1 MPPPQEE
8 EAFVPDRQ
16 RRLAHVSV
24 PIPVLNNNEIITAV
38 ELGHGGFCRVMAVRD
53 VKVVPRDKV
62 VLTDEDDISL
72 LVRQKFAKQFSNY
85 KEAHYSYRHVP
96 GQHLPRMGD
105 PSKPPKL
112 ALKRLK
118 SSLNTKRY
126 ELGAN
131 DLNSEVRLLA
141 NLRHPNIITVYG
153 MGYDSGSASGHTG
166 RISFVLL
173 DQLRC
178 TLKNKLY
185 MWRERRGMGMFISRS
200 ELNEL
205 WLERTVILTR
215 IASAVEFL
223 HANGVAH
230 RDLHPHNIGFDS
242 DDTPKLFDF
251 GLARVVGNKRV
262 PPGTIPGKALDDD
275 DAKYQMTGNTGTLR
289 YMAPEIAFG
298 ERYGLKVD
306 VYSLA
311 IVFHEVLSLLKPFA
325 NVPPTTFT
333 STVSIKNYRPSIDAC
348 WPDGI
353 KHMMNRMWDGKSA
366 NRPPSREIVA
376 VLESLLRGSDDQLY
390 PKSAIRRIL
399 TK

>member
-1 MPPPQEE
+1 
-8 EAFVPDRQ
+8 
-16 RRLAHVSV
+16 
-24 PIPVLNNNEIITAV
+24 
-38 ELGHGGFCRVMAVRD
+38 
-53 VKVVPRDKV
+53 
-62 VLTDEDDISL
+62 
-72 LVRQKFAKQFSNY
+72 
-85 KEAHYSYRHVP
+85 
-96 GQHLPRMGD
+96 
-105 PSKPPKL
+105 
-112 ALKRLK
+112 
-118 SSLNTKRY
+118 
-126 ELGAN
+126 
-131 DLNSEVRLLA
+131 
-141 NLRHPNIITVYG
+141 
-153 MGYDSGSASGHTG
+153 
-166 RISFVLL
+166 
-173 DQLRC
+173 
-178 TLKNKLY
+178 
-185 MWRERRGMGMFISRS
+185 MFISRS

-205 WLERTVILTR
+205 WLERTVILMR

-242 DDTPKLFDF
+242 DDTLKLFDF

-262 PPGTIPGKALDDD
+262 PPGIIPGKALDDD

-289 YMAPEIAFG
+289 YMAPEIALG

-333 STVSIKNYRPSIDAC
+333 STVSIKNYRPPIDAC

>member
-1 MPPPQEE
+1 MPQ
-8 EAFVPDRQ
+8 EAFVADRQ
-16 RRLAHVSV
+16 RRLAHVSF
-24 PIPVLNNNEIITAV
+24 PILYTNEIITSTEIGQGA
-38 ELGHGGFCRVMAVRD
+38 FCCVLSVRD
-53 VKVVPRDKV
+53 VKVV
-62 VLTDEDDISL
+62 LTEDDIS
-72 LVRQKFAKQFSNY
+72 RQQFAKQFSNY

-105 PSKPPKL
+105 PSKQVPPKL

-118 SSLNTKRY
+118 SSLNTKTY

-131 DLNSEVRLLA
+131 DLNSEVRLLEK
-141 NLRHPNIITVYG
+141 LRHPNIITVYG
-153 MGYDSGSASGHTG
+153 MGYDSGSASGHTD

-178 TLKNKLY
+178 TLRNKLY
-185 MWRERRGMGMFISRS
+185 MWRERRGMGMLISRS

-205 WLERTVILTR
+205 WLERTVILMR

-275 DAKYQMTGNTGTLR
+275 DAKYQMTENTGTKR
-289 YMAPEIAFG
+289 YMAPEIALG
-298 ERYGLKVD
+298 EQYGLKVD

-333 STVSIKNYRPSIDAC
+333 STVSIKNYRPSIEAC

-353 KHMMNRMWDGKSA
+353 KHIMNRMWDGKSA

-390 PKSAIRRIL
+390 PKSAIRRVL

>member
-1 MPPPQEE
+1 MPPPQET
-8 EAFVPDRQ
+8 FVADRQ

-24 PIPVLNNNEIITAV
+24 SIPVLNNNEIITAA
-38 ELGHGGFCRVMAVRD
+38 ELGQGGFCRVMAVRN
-53 VKVVPRDKV
+53 VKV
-62 VLTDEDDISL
+62 VLTEDDIS
-72 LVRQKFAKQFSNY
+72 RQQFAKQFSNY

-105 PSKPPKL
+105 PRKQQPPKL

-118 SSLNTKRY
+118 SSLNKKRY
-126 ELGAN
+126 ALGAA
-131 DLNSEVRLLA
+131 DLNSEVSLLA

-153 MGYDSGSASGHTG
+153 VGYDSGSDSGHTD

-185 MWRERRGMGMFISRS
+185 MWRERRGMGMLISRS

-205 WLERTVILTR
+205 WLERTVILMR

-230 RDLHPHNIGFDS
+230 RDLHPHNIGFDG

-251 GLARVVGNKRV
+251 GLARVVGNKRL
-262 PPGTIPGKALDDD
+262 PPGTIPSKVGLLDDD
-275 DAKYQMTGNTGTLR
+275 DAKYQMTGNTGTIR
-289 YMAPEIAFG
+289 YMAPEIALG
-298 ERYGLKVD
+298 EQYGLKVD

-325 NVPPTTFT
+325 NVSPTTFT

>member
-1 MPPPQEE
+1 MPPPQE
-8 EAFVPDRQ
+8 AFVADRQ
-16 RRLAHVSV
+16 RRLVHVSV
-24 PIPVLNNNEIITAV
+24 PIPVLNNNEIITSV
-38 ELGHGGFCRVMAVRD
+38 ELGQGGFCRVMAVRD
-53 VKVVPRDKV
+53 VKVVPRDKA
-62 VLTDEDDISL
+62 VLTEDDFSF
-72 LVRQKFAKQFSNY
+72 RQQFAKQFSNY
-85 KEAHYSYRHVP
+85 KEAHYSYRAGP
-96 GQHLPRMGD
+96 AIMGD
-105 PSKPPKL
+105 PRKQTPPKL

-118 SSLNTKRY
+118 SSLNKKRY

-153 MGYDSGSASGHTG
+153 MGYDSGSASGHTD

-185 MWRERRGMGMFISRS
+185 MWRERRGMGMLISRS

-205 WLERTVILTR
+205 WLERTVILMR

-262 PPGTIPGKALDDD
+262 PPGTIPSKVGLLDDD

-289 YMAPEIAFG
+289 YMAPEIALG

-353 KHMMNRMWDGKSA
+353 KHILNRMWDGKSA

-390 PKSAIRRIL
+390 PKSAIRQIL

>member
-1 MPPPQEE
+1 MPPPQE
-8 EAFVPDRQ
+8 AFVADRQ
-16 RRLAHVSV
+16 RRLAHISV
-24 PIPVLNNNEIITAV
+24 PLLYNNEIITAA
-38 ELGHGGFCRVMAVRD
+38 ELGQGGFCSVFAVRD
-53 VKVVPRDKV
+53 IRQQSPHDKE
-62 VLTDEDDISL
+62 VLTGDDISL
-72 LVRQKFAKQFSNY
+72 RQQFAKQFSNY
-85 KEAHYSYRHVP
+85 REAHYTYSYRHVP
-96 GQHLPRMGD
+96 GQHLSRMGD
-105 PSKPPKL
+105 PSKQKPPKL

-118 SSLNTKRY
+118 SSLNKKRY
-126 ELGAN
+126 DLGAH

-141 NLRHPNIITVYG
+141 KLRHPNIITVYG
-153 MGYDSGSASGHTG
+153 VGYESGSGSGHTG
-166 RISFVLL
+166 HISFVLL

-185 MWRERRGMGMFISRS
+185 MWRERRGMGIFISRS

-205 WLERTVILTR
+205 WLERTVILMT

-230 RDLHPHNIGFDS
+230 RDLSPDNIGFDS

-251 GLARVVGNKRV
+251 GLARVVGNKRL
-262 PPGTIPGKALDDD
+262 PPGTIPSKVLDND
-275 DAKYQMTGNTGTLR
+275 DAEYQMTGNTGTKR
-289 YMAPEIAFG
+289 YMAPEIALG

-311 IVFHEVLSLLKPFA
+311 IIFHEVLSLLKPFA
-325 NVPPTTFT
+325 NVPLTTFT
-333 STVSIKNYRPSIDAC
+333 STVSINNYRPSIDAC

-353 KHMMNRMWDGKSA
+353 KHMLKRMWGGESA
-366 NRPPSREIVA
+366 NRPSSTEVVA

-399 TK
+399 TSK